1 MIKSDAVVI
10 DVGTNYVNG
19 KLVGD
24 VDFEKVKEKA
34 FAITPVPGGVG
45 IVTNAL
51 LIENIISSAERTIE
65 SKKD

>member
-1 MIKSDAVVI
+1 MIKDDAIVI

-19 KLVGD
+19 KVVGD
-24 VDFEKVKEKA
+24 VDFENVKDKA

-51 LIENIISSAERTIE
+51 LIENIIASAERMIE
-65 SKKD
+65 NK